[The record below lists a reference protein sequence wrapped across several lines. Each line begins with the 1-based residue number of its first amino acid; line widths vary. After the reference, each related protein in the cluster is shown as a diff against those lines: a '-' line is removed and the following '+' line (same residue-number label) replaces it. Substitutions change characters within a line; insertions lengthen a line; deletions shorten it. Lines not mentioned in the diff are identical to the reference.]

1 MRIVLIGFMGSG
13 KTSVAEK
20 LSDKLGL
27 KMIDMDELI
36 LKNSGLKT
44 INEIFKENG
53 EKEFRKM
60 EENKAQDLV
69 TEDNVV
75 ISTGGGVVINKKTIG
90 FLARNSK
97 IVYLKTNFENAKKRV
112 YMKTLRP
119 PLFQNLKSAK
129 SLFDKRKSLYL
140 SYSDIVIDTNNKGL
154 YEVVGNIIVE
164 LERE

>member
-1 MRIVLIGFMGSG
+1 MRIILIGFMGSG

-27 KMIDMDELI
+27 KVIDMDELI

-53 EKEFRKM
+53 EEKFRKM

-75 ISTGGGVVINKKTIG
+75 ISTGGGVVTNKKTIE
-90 FLARNSK
+90 FLAKNSK
-97 IVYLKTNFENAKKRV
+97 IEYLKTNFENARKRV
-112 YMKTLRP
+112 YMKILRP

-140 SYSDIVIDTNNKGL
+140 SYSDIVIDTNHKDLDG
-154 YEVVGNIIVE
+154 VVSDIIVK
-164 LERE
+164 LEGK